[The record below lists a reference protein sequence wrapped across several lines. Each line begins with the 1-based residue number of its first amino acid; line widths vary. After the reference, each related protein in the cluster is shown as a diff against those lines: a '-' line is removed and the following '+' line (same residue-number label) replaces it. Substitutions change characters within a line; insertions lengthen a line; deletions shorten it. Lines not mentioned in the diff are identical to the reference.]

1 KNLLNAIMT
10 TSWCDN
16 DIVANPIQGDHFAWI
31 LRNCL
36 KAEGMYT
43 SEADVK
49 AFFGKVNDELDG
61 AFKNGTLKKQS
72 GTVQLFKNTGAFTG
86 EEVKKIIGVTGASFK
101 GAIFLDGYVPGLG
114 EVTDEEIFD
123 NWTSIDEAKVYA
135 HVDYLDD
142 YSGQIKKSEKLI
154 PVIKILFFIY
164 KCINVA
170 FCLLSCG
177 IILFEAVKFFAG
189 LKSLKSYMEKNYKIF
204 FSAVTALM
212 FVGIA
217 VCYAFSISWFS
228 TFIFTESINMTILNF
243 YNIALPGILFLAN
256 VFALYSL
263 YHEIILMRGSKTHE

>member
-1 KNLLNAIMT
+1 
-10 TSWCDN
+10 
-16 DIVANPIQGDHFAWI
+16 
-31 LRNCL
+31 
-36 KAEGMYT
+36 MYT

-49 AFFGKVNDELDG
+49 AFFGKVNDELDA

-86 EEVKKIIGVTGASFK
+86 EEVKEIIGVTGASFK

-177 IILFEAVKFFAG
+177 IILFEAVRFFAG
-189 LKSLKSYMEKNYKIF
+189 LKSARTYFEKNYKVF
-204 FSAVTALM
+204 FSALAALM
-212 FVGIA
+212 FVGVA
-217 VCYAFSISWFS
+217 LCYAFSISWFS
-228 TFIFTESINMTILNF
+228 TFVLTESVNMTVLNF
-243 YNIALPGILFLAN
+243 YNIALPGLLFLAYT
-256 VFALYSL
+256 FAICSL
-263 YHEIILMRGSKTHE
+263 YHEINLKRGSMSNE